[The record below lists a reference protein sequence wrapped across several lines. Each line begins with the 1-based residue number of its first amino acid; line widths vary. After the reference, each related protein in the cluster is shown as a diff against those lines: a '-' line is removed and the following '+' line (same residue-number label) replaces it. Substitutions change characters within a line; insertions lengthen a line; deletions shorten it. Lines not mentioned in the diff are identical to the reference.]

1 MEGVILVVDDDHKTV
16 DLVSLYLT
24 RDGYT
29 VLPAYDGEQALLAAR
44 RLKPDL
50 IILDLMLPGLDGT
63 AVCQTLKGESQT
75 PIIMLTA
82 RRTDD
87 DKLLGLE
94 VGADDYVTKPFNAR
108 ELLARVHAV
117 LRRMEPA
124 RIPPPELQFGG
135 LTINMVQHE
144 VRIRGRLVSL
154 TPAEFNIL
162 AALAQEAGRAL
173 TRDELLERA
182 FGLDYEG
189 FDRTAD
195 VHIMRLRRKI
205 EPDPAQPRYIVTVPA
220 VGYRLRGAACA
231 IACGSG
237 CCWRPSW

>member
-16 DLVSLYLT
+16 DLVSLFLT

-94 VGADDYVTKPFNAR
+94 AGADDYVTKPFNAR
-108 ELLARVHAV
+108 ELLARAHAI
-117 LRRMEPA
+117 LRRSGPVK
-124 RIPPPELQFGG
+124 IPPAELQFGG
-135 LTINMVQHE
+135 LTINTVQHE
-144 VRIRGRLVSL
+144 VRLRGRLVSL

-173 TRDELLERA
+173 TRDDLLERA

-205 EPDPAQPRYIVTVPA
+205 EPDPAQPRYIVTVPG
-220 VGYRLRGAACA
+220 VGYRFEGQHA
-231 IACGSG
+231 
-237 CCWRPSW
+237 P

>member
-1 MEGVILVVDDDHKTV
+1 MEGTILVVDDDRKIV
-16 DLVSLYLT
+16 DLLSLYLT
-24 RDGYT
+24 RDGFK
-29 VLPAYDGEQALLAAR
+29 VLPAYDGERALAVAR
-44 RLKPDL
+44 RMRPDL

-63 AVCQTLKGESQT
+63 DVCKTLKAESQV

-82 RRTDD
+82 RRTED

-94 VGADDYVTKPFNAR
+94 LGADDYVTKPYNAR

-117 LRRMEPA
+117 LRRMRPVK
-124 RIPPPELQFGG
+124 IPPPELQFGG
-135 LTINMVQHE
+135 LTINTLQHE

-162 AALAQEAGRAL
+162 AALAQEPGRAFS
-173 TRDELLERA
+173 RDDLLERA
-182 FGLDYEG
+182 FGLDYQG

-205 EPDPAQPRYIVTVPA
+205 EPDPEQPRYIVTVPG
-220 VGYRLRGAACA
+220 VGYRFEGQHA
-231 IACGSG
+231 
-237 CCWRPSW
+237 P